1 MDGML
6 DKFQFIISRL
16 IKQIPSQDGFFLIDT
31 SKSFQQDQLTDNS
44 SLKKILDAF
53 IIKLSGKYSR
63 QHKKAE
69 KILHSYANHPQWS
82 TIANFLINGLN
93 QIEQEITSV
102 TNNNVDFQIKLNSLF
117 DWINNQE
124 ILSEGYVL
132 AEKLWSVFFP
142 EGTGIIDNKEER
154 IKELRRRRT
163 IRIRELNHIPIKNA
177 AAEILY
183 TGNIL
188 LTLPSKNQ
196 SIDNLPLSIGLRNRI
211 EKVLNDQQLYWYD
224 HPIQIGVE
232 TDKNEAIYGL
242 RGLQHALDF
251 ERNKGNVSYDEKLTC
266 LLSVSVTHPL
276 LHNIAKEYLVQE
288 FLKTDILKDINIYL
302 MTENDTKRLIDEVLV
317 PAARYY
323 LEENSAKE
331 LLQIV
336 GVDGEY
342 GRHYSFLKAISAFWQ
357 VMMHPEIKA
366 TFKIDLDQVFPQQEL
381 FKESGQT
388 AFEHLT
394 TPLWGARGETKW
406 GEPVELGMLA
416 GALVNQKDIHRS
428 LYTPDISFPSR
439 NLLPDEYIF
448 FSPLT
453 QALSTA
459 AEMMV
464 QYDTTFLDGR
474 KECIQRFHVTGGTTG
489 ILIESIFYFR
499 PFTPSFI
506 GRAEDQA
513 YIFPALTGQN
523 LKLGYA
529 HKDGLIMRHDKEE
542 FAQQAIQSASIGK
555 IIGDYIRILNF
566 SKYGALI
573 QKEYPNLKLH
583 IDPFTGCFDSLI
595 PITVVY
601 LRLVLK
607 AVSLIT
613 SGENLQAKKLLE
625 NGAKRI
631 PNTINFLKNLE
642 KIYAKEKEGWHLY
655 YDILQ
660 ILKTKIEE
668 GDQRAQDLQKRSLK
682 IISDCKVA

>member
-1 MDGML
+1 MF

-16 IKQIPSQDGFFLIDT
+16 IKETPSQGGFFLIDT
-31 SKSFQQDQLTDNS
+31 SKSFQQDQVTDDS
-44 SLKKILDAF
+44 SLKKLLDAF
-53 IIKLSGKYSR
+53 MIRLSGKYSK
-63 QHKKAE
+63 QHKKAATV
-69 KILHSYANHPQWS
+69 LYSYANQPKWS
-82 TIANFLINGLN
+82 IIATFLINGLK
-93 QIEQEITSV
+93 QIEQEITFV
-102 TNNNVDFQIKLNSLF
+102 TNNSVDFQIKLNSLF
-117 DWINNQE
+117 DWINTQE

-142 EGTGIIDNKEER
+142 EGTGIIDNKVER
-154 IKELRRRRT
+154 IKDLRKRRT
-163 IRIRELNHIPIKNA
+163 IRIRELNCNPIKNA

-188 LTLPSKNQ
+188 LTLPSKKQ
-196 SIDNLPLSIGLRNRI
+196 SINNLPLSKSLQIKI
-211 EKVLNDQQLYWYD
+211 KKALNDKQLYWYD

-232 TDKNEAIYGL
+232 TDNNEAIYGL
-242 RGLQHALDF
+242 RGLQRALDF
-251 ERNKGNVSYDEKLTC
+251 ERIKGNVSYNEKLTC

-276 LHNIAKEYLVQE
+276 LHNIAKEYLMQE
-288 FLKTDILKDINIYL
+288 FLKTDILEDIDIYL
-302 MTENDTKRLIDEVLV
+302 MTENKTQRLIDEVLV

-323 LEENSAKE
+323 LKHNSAKK
-331 LLQIV
+331 LLQVV

-357 VMMHPEIKA
+357 VIMNPEIKA

-381 FKESGQT
+381 FKETGQT

-428 LYTPDISFPSR
+428 IYTPDISFPSR
-439 NLLPDEYIF
+439 NLSPDEYIF
-448 FSPLT
+448 FSPLP

-459 AEMMV
+459 AEMME
-464 QYDTTFLDGR
+464 QYDTKSLDGR
-474 KECIQRFHVTGGTTG
+474 KQCIQRFHVTGGTTG
-489 ILIESIFYFR
+489 ILIKSLFHFR
-499 PFTPSFI
+499 PFTLSFI

-513 YIFPALTGQN
+513 HIFPALTGQN

-529 HKDGLIMRHDKEE
+529 HKNGLIMRHDKEA
-542 FAQQAIQSASIGK
+542 FARKAIQSASIGK

-583 IDPFTGCFDSLI
+583 IDPFTGCFVSLI
-595 PITVVY
+595 PLTVVY

-607 AVSLIT
+607 AASLIT

-631 PNTINFLKNLE
+631 PNTKTYLKNLE
-642 KIYAKEKEGWHLY
+642 KIYRKEKNGWDLY

-668 GDQRAQDLQKRSLK
+668 GDQRAQDIRKRSLK
-682 IISDCKVA
+682 IISDCKIG